1 MLQANKILTNMKI
14 KKLKISG
21 FRSIDMNNSIE
32 LDDINIFI
40 GVNNS
45 GKSSIKL

>member
-1 MLQANKILTNMKI
+1 MKI

>member
-1 MLQANKILTNMKI
+1 MKI

-21 FRSIDMNNSIE
+21 FRSIDMNNFIE